1 MAGKVTLVGAGP
13 GDPGLL
19 TVKGRRALE
28 NAEVVVFDR
37 LVGPQILA
45 LIPETAR
52 TIDVGKEASRHLI
65 PQEQI
70 NEILLREGQ
79 AGHQVVRLKG
89 GDPFVFGRGGEEL
102 LALQAAG
109 IPWAEVPG
117 VSSAIAIP
125 ALAGIPV
132 THRGLSRGVHI
143 VTAHTQ
149 NMEDGL
155 PDHLD
160 DLGPGTLRH
169 QFGKL
174 PRVVRTVLEHADL
187 NEFPCIQ
194 CFRDGLGESRRH
206 AGFSDL
212 KDRIHG
218 HGKAF

>member
-89 GDPFVFGRGGEEL
+89 GGPLCVWPGRRGAGGS
-102 LALQAAG
+102 
-109 IPWAEVPG
+109 VPG
-117 VSSAIAIP
+117 R
-125 ALAGIPV
+125 
-132 THRGLSRGVHI
+132 RGL
-143 VTAHTQ
+143 
-149 NMEDGL
+149 
-155 PDHLD
+155 
-160 DLGPGTLRH
+160 
-169 QFGKL
+169 
-174 PRVVRTVLEHADL
+174 
-187 NEFPCIQ
+187 
-194 CFRDGLGESRRH
+194 
-206 AGFSDL
+206 
-212 KDRIHG
+212 
-218 HGKAF
+218 